1 MATPED
7 VRQLARG
14 MAHVKERAP
23 YGTPA
28 FYVRRTLFARLLED
42 GDSVVVKID
51 YDDREHRMKADP
63 NTFFITDRIRNYP
76 MMIARPAAIE
86 TEVLRE
92 LLDAARQH
100 AGGQQLQRQQTTQIS
115 DRM

>member
-1 MATPED
+1 M
-7 VRQLARG
+7 
-14 MAHVKERAP
+14 
-23 YGTPA
+23 
-28 FYVRRTLFARLLED
+28 
-42 GDSVVVKID
+42 KID